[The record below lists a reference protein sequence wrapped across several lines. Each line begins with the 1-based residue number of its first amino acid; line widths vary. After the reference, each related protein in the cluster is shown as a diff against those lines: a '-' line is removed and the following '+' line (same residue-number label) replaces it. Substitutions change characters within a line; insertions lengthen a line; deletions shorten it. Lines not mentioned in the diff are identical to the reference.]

1 MKACPERALLL
12 QGLQEEEEE
21 DGGAFEGLKQEEE
34 VEDENGPFVVVK
46 LEEEQAACSARCSG
60 SSGSSGVS
68 SAAAEAKMELEL
80 SLFAPVE
87 SDEEEQQR
95 LQQRSLTGSESDSAG
110 APVWRSRG
118 ARERAGQTEGAEF
131 PQKRPRGRPRR
142 QKKALGRRG
151 RPRKVAAGGES
162 RMEVILEAD
171 EEEES
176 REHAPPQKRARS
188 MCWDFSPTK
197 VSHSGVW
204 EHFEYFI
211 NPDGEVED
219 DGFPTCKICQQK
231 VACKR
236 GNTSNMLRHLQDYHT
251 AAYYKA
257 KKADA
262 VWTEWDSSDSDRE
275 MKMEED
281 LEDMEK
287 QWHSEEE
294 KYDVDADDD
303 DVDYTDRRYPKSPR
317 QKRQVRSAVWQYFVY
332 SNDDDAN
339 KERVA
344 SCKICGW
351 KVSPGSSCN
360 TSNMRYHLQAH
371 HQIVCPVTKTESTMA
386 SQRTYTAKE
395 VLAILTNVDSCE
407 SDGGEE
413 LSRTYEITSD
423 SSDEDTSCASDEVIQ
438 SPPRK
443 RQTTS
448 APSIRAKD
456 GTVWEKV
463 DITRTRVSCL
473 PNSTFSEPAGPT
485 EHAKRR
491 ITSRLSSFL
500 CLVDIEMLRLITE
513 CTVHEAHRT
522 DRSWSLSVSELMAF
536 IAVLFLRAVLCPIG
550 AMTECWSA
558 MFAVASIK
566 ETMPRDRYQEIMRYL
581 RFDNKDTRAERAK
594 SDKFAAISDIWQRFV
609 KNCNLC
615 YNPGQHLTVDEQL
628 FPTKV
633 RCPFT
638 QYISSKPDKF
648 GVKFWVA
655 FDLSTK
661 YMCNA
666 IPYLGKDPDRPKG
679 ERVSENVVMKLMKPY
694 LGKGR
699 TVATDNYF
707 TSLSLANR
715 LLESNTTLL
724 GTINKIRRE
733 IPLEAKNAK
742 GREKLS
748 TEVYRSD
755 GALLTVYAPKT
766 NKTVCVLSTMHTHV
780 KIADDRKRKPNTVT
794 DYNRMKCAVDIMGQK
809 VRAYT
814 VRAGTRRWPVAVFY
828 NLLDLAAMNAH
839 VLYTAC
845 TGSTERRRVFL
856 CALAEELRDRYL
868 QEKELGKTPHPLPA
882 PGKKTQCQ
890 PGIPTSI
897 DIPLAEGEE
906 QLKLF
911 PPKNPRKSGVWK
923 LFGFVMNTEGVVEE
937 NGFPICR
944 LCHQVVASKDGN
956 TSNMHSHLQR
966 HHQTVYAEL
975 KHIIGSARPEHRL
988 SEPAE
993 IHPPVKHRNSPVWK
1007 YFGFIK
1013 NAEGMVKEDGFA
1025 LCRLCLRKVAA
1036 KDGTTSNML
1045 NHLRRH
1051 HQAEYEE
1058 VKLATDAL
1066 PLGSA
1071 DDGSDLPELFPPT
1084 RLPLSPVWDYFG
1096 YPKNADG
1103 VIEENEHPKCK
1114 ACRRS
1119 IISRQGILSNML
1131 RHLKFHHNSLF
1142 AELKLKTGAPRQYK
1156 ERVRPPPIQATPE
1169 ELHPP
1174 KIALKSAVW
1183 KYFGYLKNSD
1193 GVVVPDGFPVCKLCL
1208 RKVSTQ
1214 RGSTTN
1220 MMVHLQN
1227 YHQTEFAEMKLS
1239 GEDSETGEDG
1249 EIPGQAENTDQQS
1262 ILFPPRDLLEPVWE
1276 HFGYQKDADGTVQVD
1291 GHPLCKICGSKV
1303 SCEGENTQFLYRH
1316 LWKKHKSVYYE
1327 VKVATNCLREEDGHA
1342 PPALYPPTQRVKS
1355 VVWEYFGYLK
1365 DANGTVVCDG
1375 FPICKICQLNVAA
1388 KGGNTT
1394 NLFKHLQDHHK
1405 AVYEEIRPGFSDE
1418 VVAGAGTSS
1427 SSSELSAPNAQIN
1440 SKLWDYF
1447 ESPKNAEGTSV
1458 EEGPPTCKICD
1469 QTLDSSGDTTSNM
1482 MKHLQESHEMVYAE
1496 VQAAIVPP
1504 RAEDGLEAPD
1514 LHPPT
1519 QNLLS
1524 RIWEYFG
1531 FLKDTAGSVVFDG
1544 YPICRM
1550 CQQRVEAKGGDTTN
1564 MFLHLKAHHLQIY
1577 KEIKPATEKKIYK
1590 ASELSPPNGEIDSRL
1605 WDHFGYP
1612 KNADGVIEDD
1622 GAPVCKLCLQ
1632 KLTTASKSA
1641 TISSNMM
1648 RHLRKK
1654 HELVYNEV
1662 QEALTALRAEGG
1674 NDSAELHPPTQ
1685 NVTSPVWEY
1694 FGYLKDAEGLVVS
1707 DGFPICKMCQ
1717 KKVASK
1723 GGNTTNMFKHLK
1735 DYHRTIYDEIRSA
1748 VTNETLE
1755 DTYTAADLHLPS
1767 GQHDSPLWEHFGY
1780 RKDAEGILQED
1791 GAPYCK
1797 ICLRKLIS
1805 KGETTRNMRQH
1816 LKENHSSVYTEP
1828 EEVVSSFTW
1837 ETDMDSSNL
1846 CPPTHK
1852 VKSAVWKFFG
1862 YPKDAEG
1869 SVVCNGFPICKLC
1882 QKKVSAKGGNT
1893 TNMFSHLRDYHRP
1906 TYDEIKAVVIPA
1918 RAEADLEPLELHL
1931 PTADAMSP
1939 VWKYFGYP
1947 KNSDGTILCDGF
1959 PICRICQKKVLA
1971 KGDNTTNMLIH
1982 LRAYHLDIYK
1992 EVKSAVAKKVVYRPF
2007 ELFPPNSQNDIKLWD
2022 HFGYPKNADGVLQ
2035 DDGAPI
2041 CKICLRKLMKA
2052 SGDGTPTTNMLRHL
2066 RKKHQSVFDEVQEA
2080 ITALRTEWGIEPPE
2094 LHPPTQNVTSPV
2106 WEYFGYLK
2114 DAEGSVVCDDY
2125 PICKL
2130 CQQKVASK
2138 GRCTT
2143 NMFKHLK
2150 DYHRVTYDEIRSA
2163 VTNETFE
2170 DVCMPTDLHPPSG
2183 PYNPKLWE
2191 YFGYRKSEE
2200 GVVEEDGAPICK
2212 LCFRKL
2218 ISKGETT
2225 ANMMQHLKENHNAVY
2240 ADVQREVNP
2249 FTIGGATE
2257 LPDLHPPE
2265 HRVRSAVWKY
2275 FGYLRDTE
2283 GPADCAG
2290 YPICKICLSKV
2301 SNKGKVTANMTAH
2314 LRDHHKDFYDD
2325 LKIPEK
2331 KEKVVSAEELPEL
2344 FPPNKQPLPP
2354 IWEYFGLTK
2363 NIDGSV
2369 EEDGSPI
2376 CKICARKVSSQD
2388 PRRMIR
2394 HLQFCHFS
2402 AYEEFKKANRKSKLG
2417 LQGGNEP
2424 AELCPPSKQVRSFVW
2439 EYFGYPKNPDGTV
2452 NVDGRPV
2459 CKTCFRKVSS
2469 QGGNTTNML
2478 KHLEDKHG
2486 FSQ

>member
-1 MKACPERALLL
+1 MKACPEKALLL
-12 QGLQEEEEE
+12 RSLQHGEEEEE
-21 DGGAFEGLKQEEE
+21 DGAFQGMKQEEE
-34 VEDENGPFVVVK
+34 VEEENGAAGRPFVVVK
-46 LEEEQAACSARCSG
+46 LEEEQAACSARCT
-60 SSGSSGVS
+60 SSSSS
-68 SAAAEAKMELEL
+68 SSSSTTSSSTTSSSTSSSTSTAAEAKMELEL

-87 SDEEEQQR
+87 SEGDDEEEQQR
-95 LQQRSLTGSESDSAG
+95 LHQRSLTDGESDSG
-110 APVWRSRG
+110 GVPVWRNRG
-118 ARERAGQTEGAEF
+118 ACERDKTEGGEVL
-131 PQKRPRGRPRR
+131 QKRPRGRPRR
-142 QKKALGRRG
+142 QKKTCARRG
-151 RPRKVAAGGES
+151 RPRKAAADGES

-171 EEEES
+171 EEEEP
-176 REHAPPQKRARS
+176 REHVPPQKRARS
-188 MCWDFSPTK
+188 MFWDFSPPK
-197 VSHSGVW
+197 ISHSGVW

-219 DGFPTCKICQQK
+219 DGFPTCKLCQQK

-236 GNTSNMLRHLQDYHT
+236 GNTSNMLRHLQDYHS

-257 KKADA
+257 KKMDA
-262 VWTEWDSSDSDRE
+262 MWPDWESSDSEKE

-281 LEDMEK
+281 VDDLEK

-294 KYDVDADDD
+294 KYEVDADDD
-303 DVDYTDRRYPKSPR
+303 DDDDDADYTDRRYPKSPR
-317 QKRQVRSAVWQYFVY
+317 QKRQVRSAVWQYFQC
-332 SNDDDAN
+332 NGEDAN
-339 KERVA
+339 SKNSP

-371 HQIVCPVTKTESTMA
+371 HQIVCPV
-386 SQRTYTAKE
+386 
-395 VLAILTNVDSCE
+395 
-407 SDGGEE
+407 
-413 LSRTYEITSD
+413 
-423 SSDEDTSCASDEVIQ
+423 
-438 SPPRK
+438 
-443 RQTTS
+443 
-448 APSIRAKD
+448 
-456 GTVWEKV
+456 
-463 DITRTRVSCL
+463 
-473 PNSTFSEPAGPT
+473 
-485 EHAKRR
+485 
-491 ITSRLSSFL
+491 
-500 CLVDIEMLRLITE
+500 
-513 CTVHEAHRT
+513 
-522 DRSWSLSVSELMAF
+522 
-536 IAVLFLRAVLCPIG
+536 
-550 AMTECWSA
+550 
-558 MFAVASIK
+558 
-566 ETMPRDRYQEIMRYL
+566 
-581 RFDNKDTRAERAK
+581 
-594 SDKFAAISDIWQRFV
+594 
-609 KNCNLC
+609 
-615 YNPGQHLTVDEQL
+615 
-628 FPTKV
+628 
-633 RCPFT
+633 
-638 QYISSKPDKF
+638 SKP
-648 GVKFWVA
+648 G
-655 FDLSTK
+655 LST
-661 YMCNA
+661 NLDV
-666 IPYLGKDPDRPKG
+666 P
-679 ERVSENVVMKLMKPY
+679 VV
-694 LGKGR
+694 
-699 TVATDNYF
+699 
-707 TSLSLANR
+707 
-715 LLESNTTLL
+715 
-724 GTINKIRRE
+724 
-733 IPLEAKNAK
+733 
-742 GREKLS
+742 
-748 TEVYRSD
+748 
-755 GALLTVYAPKT
+755 
-766 NKTVCVLSTMHTHV
+766 
-780 KIADDRKRKPNTVT
+780 
-794 DYNRMKCAVDIMGQK
+794 
-809 VRAYT
+809 
-814 VRAGTRRWPVAVFY
+814 
-828 NLLDLAAMNAH
+828 
-839 VLYTAC
+839 
-845 TGSTERRRVFL
+845 
-856 CALAEELRDRYL
+856 
-868 QEKELGKTPHPLPA
+868 
-882 PGKKTQCQ
+882 
-890 PGIPTSI
+890 
-897 DIPLAEGEE
+897 EGEE
-906 QLKLF
+906 QLKLY

-923 LFGFVMNTEGVVEE
+923 LFGFVMNTQGVVEE

-966 HHQTVYAEL
+966 HHQSVHAEL
-975 KHIIGSARPEHRL
+975 KHIIGNSRPEPR
-988 SEPAE
+988 SPPEPAE
-993 IHPPVKHRNSPVWK
+993 IHAPLKHRNSPVWK
-1007 YFGFIK
+1007 YFGFLK
-1013 NAEGMVKEDGFA
+1013 NSEGVVKEDGFA
-1025 LCRLCLRKVAA
+1025 LCRMCLRKVAA

-1058 VKLATDAL
+1058 VKLATDSL
-1066 PLGSA
+1066 PLESA
-1071 DDGSDLPELFPPT
+1071 EEGNDLPELYPPT
-1084 RLPLSPVWDYFG
+1084 GLPLSPVWDYFG
-1096 YPKNADG
+1096 YPKNSDG
-1103 VIEENEHPKCK
+1103 VIEESEHPKCK

-1131 RHLKFHHNSLF
+1131 RHLKFHHNALF
-1142 AELKLKTGAPRQYK
+1142 AELKMKTGGPRQYK
-1156 ERVRPPPIQATPE
+1156 ERMRPPPIQATAE

-1174 KIALKSAVW
+1174 KIALRSAVW
-1183 KYFGYLKNSD
+1183 KHFGYLKNSE

-1239 GEDSETGEDG
+1239 NEENDPSDDG
-1249 EIPGQAENTDQQS
+1249 EAPGQAEDAGEHTK
-1262 ILFPPRDLLEPVWE
+1262 LFPPRDLLEPVWE
-1276 HFGYQKDADGTVQVD
+1276 HFGYPKDGEDNVQVD
-1291 GHPLCKICGSKV
+1291 GHPMCKLCGSKV

-1327 VKVATNCLREEDGHA
+1327 VKVATNSLREEDGVA
-1342 PPALYPPTQRVKS
+1342 PPVLYPPTQRVKS

-1405 AVYEEIRPGFSDE
+1405 AVYEEIRPSFSDD
-1418 VVAGAGTSS
+1418 VVAGVGTSS
-1427 SSSELSAPNAQIN
+1427 ASSEPCAQSSHN
-1440 SKLWDYF
+1440 SSKLWEFF
-1447 ESPKNAEGTSV
+1447 EYPKTAEGTSA
-1458 EEGPPTCKICD
+1458 EQGSPICKVCD
-1469 QTLDSSGDTTSNM
+1469 QTMESGGEVTLHM
-1482 MKHLQESHEMVYAE
+1482 MKHLQENHELVYAE
-1496 VQAAIVPP
+1496 VQAAVAPSRTP
-1504 RAEDGLEAPD
+1504 DGSEAPD

-1524 RIWEYFG
+1524 RVWEYFG

-1564 MFLHLKAHHLQIY
+1564 MFLHLKAHHLHIY

-1590 ASELSPPNGEIDSRL
+1590 ASELAPPSGEIDSRL

-1622 GAPVCKLCLQ
+1622 GAPVCKICLQ
-1632 KLTTASKSA
+1632 KLTSASKSGS
-1641 TISSNMM
+1641 ISSNMM

-1654 HELVYNEV
+1654 HEVVYNEV
-1662 QEALTALRAEGG
+1662 QEAITALRAEGG
-1674 NDSAELHPPTQ
+1674 NDSSELHPPTQ

-1694 FGYLKDAEGLVVS
+1694 FGYLKDTEGLVVS

-1755 DTYTAADLHLPS
+1755 DAYTPADLHPPI
-1767 GQHDSPLWEHFGY
+1767 GQYDSTLWEHFGY
-1780 RKDAEGILQED
+1780 RKDSEGALQED
-1791 GAPYCK
+1791 GAPFCK
-1797 ICLRKLIS
+1797 HCLRKLVS

-1816 LKENHSSVYTEP
+1816 LKENHSSLYTEP

-1837 ETDMDSSNL
+1837 EADMDSSSL

-1862 YPKDAEG
+1862 YPRDPEG

-1918 RAEADLEPLELHL
+1918 RAENEVEPLELHL

-1947 KNSDGTILCDGF
+1947 KNADGSIVCDGF
-1959 PICRICQKKVLA
+1959 PVCRICQKKVLA

-2022 HFGYPKNADGVLQ
+2022 HFGYPKNAEGVLQ

-2150 DYHRVTYDEIRSA
+2150 DYHRATYDEIRSA

-2170 DVCMPTDLHPPSG
+2170 DVCLPTDLYPPSG
-2183 PYNPKLWE
+2183 QYNPKLWE
-2191 YFGYRKSEE
+2191 HFGYRKTPD
-2200 GVVEEDGAPICK
+2200 GVVEDGAPICK
-2212 LCFRKL
+2212 LCVRKL

-2240 ADVQREVNP
+2240 AEVQREVNP

-2290 YPICKICLSKV
+2290 YPICKLCLSKV

-2314 LRDHHKDFYDD
+2314 LKDHHRAFYDD

-2331 KEKVVSAEELPEL
+2331 REKVVSAEDLPEL
-2344 FPPNKQPLPP
+2344 FPPNKHPLPP
-2354 IWEYFGLTK
+2354 IWEYFGLPK
-2363 NIDGSV
+2363 NDDGAV
-2369 EEDGSPI
+2369 EENGCPV
-2376 CKICARKVSSQD
+2376 CKICGRKVSSQD
-2388 PRRMIR
+2388 GRRMIR

-2402 AYEEFKKANRKSKLG
+2402 MYEEFKANRRSKLG

>member
-12 QGLQEEEEE
+12 QGLREEEAAAEEE
-21 DGGAFEGLKQEEE
+21 DGDGGGGAFEGLKQEEE
-34 VEDENGPFVVVK
+34 VEDEHGPFVVVK
-46 LEEEQAACSARCSG
+46 LEEEQAACSARCGGSG
-60 SSGSSGVS
+60 G
-68 SAAAEAKMELEL
+68 AAEAKMELEL

-95 LQQRSLTGSESDSAG
+95 LQQRSLADSGSGAAG
-110 APVWRSRG
+110 APVWRNRG

-171 EEEES
+171 EEEEP

-257 KKADA
+257 KKVDA

-281 LEDMEK
+281 VEDMEK

-371 HQIVCPVTKTESTMA
+371 HQIVCPVTK
-386 SQRTYTAKE
+386 
-395 VLAILTNVDSCE
+395 
-407 SDGGEE
+407 
-413 LSRTYEITSD
+413 
-423 SSDEDTSCASDEVIQ
+423 
-438 SPPRK
+438 
-443 RQTTS
+443 
-448 APSIRAKD
+448 
-456 GTVWEKV
+456 
-463 DITRTRVSCL
+463 
-473 PNSTFSEPAGPT
+473 
-485 EHAKRR
+485 
-491 ITSRLSSFL
+491 
-500 CLVDIEMLRLITE
+500 
-513 CTVHEAHRT
+513 
-522 DRSWSLSVSELMAF
+522 
-536 IAVLFLRAVLCPIG
+536 
-550 AMTECWSA
+550 
-558 MFAVASIK
+558 
-566 ETMPRDRYQEIMRYL
+566 
-581 RFDNKDTRAERAK
+581 
-594 SDKFAAISDIWQRFV
+594 
-609 KNCNLC
+609 
-615 YNPGQHLTVDEQL
+615 
-628 FPTKV
+628 
-633 RCPFT
+633 
-638 QYISSKPDKF
+638 
-648 GVKFWVA
+648 
-655 FDLSTK
+655 
-661 YMCNA
+661 
-666 IPYLGKDPDRPKG
+666 
-679 ERVSENVVMKLMKPY
+679 
-694 LGKGR
+694 
-699 TVATDNYF
+699 
-707 TSLSLANR
+707 
-715 LLESNTTLL
+715 
-724 GTINKIRRE
+724 
-733 IPLEAKNAK
+733 
-742 GREKLS
+742 
-748 TEVYRSD
+748 
-755 GALLTVYAPKT
+755 
-766 NKTVCVLSTMHTHV
+766 
-780 KIADDRKRKPNTVT
+780 
-794 DYNRMKCAVDIMGQK
+794 
-809 VRAYT
+809 
-814 VRAGTRRWPVAVFY
+814 
-828 NLLDLAAMNAH
+828 
-839 VLYTAC
+839 
-845 TGSTERRRVFL
+845 
-856 CALAEELRDRYL
+856 
-868 QEKELGKTPHPLPA
+868 
-882 PGKKTQCQ
+882 

-897 DIPLAEGEE
+897 DIPLAEGED

-975 KHIIGSARPEHRL
+975 KHIIGSVRPEHRL

-1007 YFGFIK
+1007 YFGFVK

-1156 ERVRPPPIQATPE
+1156 ERIRPPPIQATPE

-1239 GEDSETGEDG
+1239 GEENETGEDG

-1262 ILFPPRDLLEPVWE
+1262 KLFPPRDLLEPVWE

-1327 VKVATNCLREEDGHA
+1327 VKVATNCLREEDGHT

-1418 VVAGAGTSS
+1418 VIAGAGTSS

-1447 ESPKNAEGTSV
+1447 ENPKNADGTSV
-1458 EEGPPTCKICD
+1458 EEGPPICKICD

-1524 RIWEYFG
+1524 RVWEYFG
-1531 FLKDTAGSVVFDG
+1531 FLKDTGGSVVFDG

-1755 DTYTAADLHLPS
+1755 DSYTTADLHPPS

-1837 ETDMDSSNL
+1837 EADMDSSNL

-1918 RAEADLEPLELHL
+1918 RAETDLEPLELHL

-2191 YFGYRKSEE
+2191 YFGYRKTDE
-2200 GVVEEDGAPICK
+2200 GIVDEDGAPICK

-2314 LRDHHKDFYDD
+2314 LKDHHKDFYDD

-2394 HLQFCHFS
+2394 HLQFCHFA

-2417 LQGGNEP
+2417 LQGGSEP

-2486 FSQ
+2486 FKKYKKDRDERSSSVERPRVPVQSGLAEGAAGASAPCAVPHLTSAVSPLAGLEPPLFPAAPGLQERAQGDEREENVLLQVLSHCRFLHGAVQRLEQKIDNLQSNRCVTGGCSKQEIPEEGELRAGQLSWSLAQRLGPSPQTRHHRAPPWKRHPAQPILGAAVPPEPEPYCSRTTRTDGGGRGNSRRRGRWGRWGAGVKRGSQSQQPNSELQPEQELPEKGSFAIKEEPQAAKVPKKVPRLDRRVKKRLVAVSELKAAVDTPPAEEDKQEWLAEMCPQHDLTVRGSAWAQCLGVLNRIPKDLRQKEGTPPRAAAE